1 MLTCTHVR
9 HRWNSNHQRHWAFS
23 AAPGRF
29 PPRAMFWSMRYATT
43 SSIDTILERE
53 GGFTLEELLEEDELL
68 QECKSQNTK
77 LLEFLCEPASLTKM
91 ITYIVTM
98 PEESDTEARRYK
110 YPYVSSEVLSCDL
123 TALRDAIFVASSG
136 LVEQVLSILQ
146 QPPPLAPV
154 LAGYCSKVMVALF
167 KAAPEAFSQFFTDH
181 WAAQPDSLISLSKIM
196 PRLLL
201 HIGSDA
207 IMQMLLALCVG
218 EPPALEPGMPPQPP
232 QPNPSGSWIP
242 YSMLVPALLGNVA
255 CEDAEAAQNSAQLLC
270 TLLAATQ
277 ALPPCL
283 HETPV
288 EGRENCKRLVASCLG
303 EAGTAVNMPALEVTL
318 QLLERCREGSEAAEC
333 AACRS
338 ALLDAVAERI
348 DNFFVALVATPTL
361 PARILRFVGTESKAA
376 LPRPMGQQRCKLLML
391 FEEAIRTEHP
401 AICLAL
407 EQLGFFSVVLDMLLL
422 PHQCNAL
429 HMRSASIVDHVL
441 SLGAER
447 TSPLLLALVQQAD
460 LATRLLAV
468 VAPDGA
474 QATPTGGEEGAA
486 PPHLKPCCHAFAM
499 TLAGSL
505 LATAERQPRIAEV
518 LEENAGWAAFTA
530 ASGPLAA
537 WEAAQSKPLG
547 GRAPTRQSDMDNES
561 DDEVEFDSNDVQ
573 RALAAAQM
581 ARSGDND
588 DDDDTDNDRSSQY
601 LAHFAQYL
609 SQRNFVDDVS
619 EDLNSLQDDQ
629 PPPAQSEWAADFD
642 SGFDSA
648 FEQSA
653 SANDASSAPAE
664 TFGAE
669 PFGAGGAPPAPT
681 AFDADFD
688 AAFDDAPA
696 TASSTAGRPGEE
708 DGDLGV

>member
-1 MLTCTHVR
+1 M
-9 HRWNSNHQRHWAFS
+9 
-23 AAPGRF
+23 
-29 PPRAMFWSMRYATT
+29 
-43 SSIDTILERE
+43 
-53 GGFTLEELLEEDELL
+53 
-68 QECKSQNTK
+68 
-77 LLEFLCEPASLTKM
+77 
-91 ITYIVTM
+91 
-98 PEESDTEARRYK
+98 
-110 YPYVSSEVLSCDL
+110 
-123 TALRDAIFVASSG
+123 RDAIFTASNG

-146 QPPPLAPV
+146 QPPPIAPV
-154 LAGYCSKVMVALF
+154 LAGYCSKVIVALF
-167 KAAPEAFSQFFTDH
+167 KAAPESFSQFFTEH
-181 WAAQPDSLISLSKIM
+181 WAAQPDSLISVSKLL

-201 HIGSDA
+201 HMGSDA
-207 IMQMLLALCVG
+207 TMQMVLALCVG

-242 YSMLVPALLGNVA
+242 YSLLVPALLRNVA
-255 CEDAEAAQNSAQLLC
+255 CEDPEAAQNCAQLLC

-283 HETPV
+283 HETPR

-303 EAGTAVNMPALEVTL
+303 VTGHSVNMPALEVTL

-348 DNFFVALVATPTL
+348 DNFFVALVATPKL
-361 PARILRFVGTESKAA
+361 PARILRFVGAESKAA

-401 AICLAL
+401 AICLAI

-429 HMRSASIVDHVL
+429 HMRSASIIDHVL

-447 TSPLLLALVQQAD
+447 ISPLLIALVQQAE
-460 LATRLLAV
+460 LASRLLAV
-468 VAPDGA
+468 VVQDSA
-474 QATPTGGEEGAA
+474 QATPTGEEGVA

-518 LEENAGWAAFTA
+518 LEESPGWAAFTA
-530 ASGPLAA
+530 ATGPLAA
-537 WEAAQSKPLG
+537 WEAVQSKPLG

-581 ARSGDND
+581 ARSGDD
-588 DDDDTDNDRSSQY
+588 DDDADNERSSQY

-629 PPPAQSEWAADFD
+629 PPPPQSEWAADFD

-648 FEQSA
+648 FEPSTGG
-653 SANDASSAPAE
+653 NDAAAPVQE
-664 TFGAE
+664 FGAE
-669 PFGAGGAPPAPT
+669 TPALN
-681 AFDADFD
+681 AFDADFA
-688 AAFDDAPA
+688 AAFEEDV
-696 TASSTAGRPGEE
+696 TVTSSTTRSGEE